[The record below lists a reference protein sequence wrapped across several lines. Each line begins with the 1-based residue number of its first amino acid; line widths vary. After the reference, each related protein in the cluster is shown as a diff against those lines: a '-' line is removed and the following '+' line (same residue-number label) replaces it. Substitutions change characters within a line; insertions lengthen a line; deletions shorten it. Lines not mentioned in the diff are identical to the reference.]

1 MNKTQNSKG
10 TILIVDDTLANLQL
24 LTQMLTEQGYKI
36 RPAVSGKLA
45 FSFMQSM
52 LPDLILLDIQMPEM
66 DGYEVCEKLKA
77 DDKTREIPVI
87 FISALTEVFDKV
99 KAFSVGGVDYITKP
113 FQAEE
118 VLARVKTHLKLNQLQ
133 QQLSTQNQELQQT
146 LEHLKATQ
154 QELIQAEKM
163 AALGQLIAGVAHE
176 INTPLGAINSAANS
190 IKQALKQ
197 NLVQLPTFFR
207 SLSDTQLSAFLA
219 LLQKSLAKET
229 LLSAREERK
238 LKRQLIRQ
246 LEEDEV
252 EDADTAA
259 NILVEMGVYDNVE
272 PFLPLLQSQESEQLL
287 ETASMLSDLQRSS
300 RTIDTS
306 VKRASKIVFALKNFA
321 RYDHTE
327 EKVNADITQGIETVL
342 TLYQNQLKHHI
353 EVIKHY
359 EQLPRIQCYADELNQ
374 VWTNLI
380 HNALQ
385 AMEYKGT
392 LTIDVSRQDNQAF
405 ISITDSGKGITEDIK
420 DKIFEPFFTTKP
432 AGEGSGLGLDIVK
445 KIIEK
450 HEGNISVESQP
461 GKTTLTVSLPIAS

>member
-1 MNKTQNSKG
+1 MNKTPNSKG

-24 LTQMLTEQGYKI
+24 LTQMLTAQGYKI
-36 RPAVSGKLA
+36 RPAVNGKLA

-66 DGYEVCEKLKA
+66 DGYEVCGKLKA

-118 VLARVKTHLKLNQLQ
+118 VLARVETHLKLNQLQ
-133 QQLSTQNQELQQT
+133 QQLIAQNQELQQT
-146 LEHLKATQ
+146 LEHLKASQ
-154 QELIQAEKM
+154 QELIKAEKM

-176 INTPLGAINSAANS
+176 INTPLGAINSA
-190 IKQALKQ
+190 
-197 NLVQLPTFFR
+197 
-207 SLSDTQLSAFLA
+207 FLA
-219 LLQKSLAKET
+219 LLQKSLAKEA

-238 LKRQLIRQ
+238 LKRQLSRQ
-246 LEEDEV
+246 LEEDEI

-259 NILVEMGVYDNVE
+259 NLLVEMGIYDNVE
-272 PFLPLLQSQESEQLL
+272 PFLPLLQSQDSERLL

-306 VKRASKIVFALKNFA
+306 VQRASKIVFALKNFA
-321 RYDHTE
+321 RYDHSG

-342 TLYQNQLKHHI
+342 TLYQNQLKHRI

-359 EQLPRIQCYADELNQ
+359 ELLPPILCYADELNQ

-392 LTIDVSRQDNQAF
+392 LTIDVSRQDNQVF
-405 ISITDSGKGITEDIK
+405 ISITDSGKGIAEDIK
-420 DKIFEPFFTTKP
+420 EKIFEPFFTTKP

-461 GKTTLTVSLPIAS
+461 GKTTLTVSLPIYP